1 MAKARTLTQQQKFEI
16 EEHDPTRNI
25 FGVEATS
32 LELMRRRSRAVYDE
46 ANEEIEYIPRNW
58 RKMATVASSRNSF
71 VVLNSMSIL
80 HSSGMKNL
88 NASRG
93 SRRNRRPSAGGQVF
107 VVYVQSCRV

>member
-1 MAKARTLTQQQKFEI
+1 MAKSRTLTQQQKFEI

-46 ANEEIEYIPRNW
+46 ANEEIEYILRNW
-58 RKMATVASSRNSF
+58 RKMSTVASSRNSF
-71 VVLNSMSIL
+71 AVLNSMSLL

-93 SRRNRRPSAGGQVF
+93 FGEIEDRQQEDKPL
-107 VVYVQSCRV
+107 